1 MSRRMTVAFAC
12 VVACALSYFVHAAT
26 GQKTISPQLAK
37 PVRRALLVGID
48 NYERDPDFQS
58 VKCED
63 PVRKQSPQRKLTNAK
78 GGFSRLE
85 GPVDDV
91 CMLRQLLITS
101 YGFEAKNIHVVQDQ
115 NATHQG
121 VLDAFKRYLIDEPA
135 PGDICLFFYSG
146 HGSQVKNTLGGE
158 TDQLDETLV
167 PYDWNRPIQKREDA
181 KDIRDKEVFKL
192 FREAAQKVTLT
203 ALFDSCHSGD
213 IARGGVSEERAKT
226 GDSETNFDFREPPP
240 DEAQKGVSDDKY
252 LENAGVLVISA
263 ARDFEEAKEKEYNGQ
278 WHGNFTYSL
287 IEVLRTPNAKNLSAA
302 RVFDKLVVQMKSHK
316 ASHEPVMVGSVAR
329 RQKTLFGEPV
339 DPERRPEVNVESID
353 STGKIILQ
361 GGRALGFHQNAEF
374 VRKGAGG
381 REIRIRI
388 TEEPDYVKSIA
399 EVVAADPSQAKTIAS
414 AIKPNDTFVLDKWAM
429 IGEPD
434 LSVWIAPSKFSA
446 AQLVTLAKEIQK
458 LNESAS
464 VKVVS
469 DPTADVATH
478 YLSYDGTNWILKLPG
493 NDRVPLGPTIT
504 SQSILSALKS
514 TEGLKLFISLP
525 PSTELAAKIKLGT
538 GTNNTA
544 VGLAKAATDADY
556 LLVGRARTDG
566 ATTILEYAWL
576 LPEATT
582 GVAKPSEP
590 NNAVFKRANAP
601 VSPLPP
607 ITDWKADAKDLE
619 EFALRLSK
627 IAGWVKLDSP
637 QGDGG
642 RFAYRLVLKNG
653 KGEPLSGSNATLSE
667 GDIFSIALVADD
679 SLLQPPIEQRHVYV
693 LTIDQFGKSELLYPN
708 LRSPDIQIP
717 DTRSQSIAR
726 EISLGQVKVC
736 GPDPKKSGC
745 RNPGILG
752 AETFVMLTTTE
763 PLSDP
768 SILQGDG
775 VRTPQEL
782 EEQKRSKGARGADS
796 PLTNLLTGIGSTARS
811 GESIVPLNWS
821 VQQVFLNSVP
831 RQ

>member
-1 MSRRMTVAFAC
+1 MSPRRTFAFAC
-12 VVACALSYFVHAAT
+12 VLACALSYFVHAAF
-26 GQKTISPQLAK
+26 GQKTVSPAK

-48 NYERDPDFQS
+48 NYERDPDFES

-63 PVRKQSPQRKLTNAK
+63 PVIREQPPRRKLTNAK

-91 CMLRQLLITS
+91 CMLRQMLITS

-121 VLDAFKRYLIDEPA
+121 ILDAFKRYLIDEAA
-135 PGDICLFFYSG
+135 PGDTCLFFYSG

-181 KDIRDKEVFKL
+181 KDIRDKEIFKL
-192 FREAAQKVTLT
+192 FREAARKVTLT

-226 GDSETNFDFREPPP
+226 GDSETTFDFLEPPP
-240 DEAQKGVSDDKY
+240 DEAQKGLSDDKY
-252 LENAGVLVISA
+252 LEDAGVLVISA

-287 IEVLRTPNAKNLSAA
+287 IEVLRTPNARNLSAA

-339 DPERRPEVNVESID
+339 DPEKRPEVNVESVD
-353 STGKIILQ
+353 SAGKIILQ
-361 GGRALGFHQNAEF
+361 GGRALGFHKDAEF
-374 VRKGAGG
+374 VAKGG

-388 TEEPDYVKSIA
+388 TEEPDYVRSVA
-399 EVVAADPSQAKTIAS
+399 EVVAAEVAQAKTITAS
-414 AIKPNDTFVLDKWAM
+414 IKPNDTFVLDKWA
-429 IGEPD
+429 IVGTPD
-434 LSVWIAPSKFSA
+434 LSVWIPPSKFSA

-458 LNESAS
+458 LNQSAS
-464 VKVVS
+464 VKLVS
-469 DPTADVATH
+469 DPTAEVATH

-493 NDRVPLGPTIT
+493 NDRLTIPTLT
-504 SQSILSALKS
+504 SQSILNALKS
-514 TEGLKLFISLP
+514 SEGTKLFVSLP
-525 PSTELAAKIKLGT
+525 PSTELATKIRLGS
-538 GTNNTA
+538 GTNNSA
-544 VGLAKAATDADY
+544 VGLAKTATDADY

-566 ATTILEYAWL
+566 ATPILEYAWL

-582 GVAKPSEP
+582 GVAKSGES
-590 NNAVFKRANAP
+590 NGAVFRRANAP

-607 ITDWKADAKDLE
+607 ITDWKTEAKDLE

-642 RFAYRLVLKNG
+642 RFAFRLVLKNSR
-653 KGEPLSGSNATLSE
+653 GEPLSGSNATLSE
-667 GDIFSIALVADD
+667 GEVFSIALVADEN
-679 SLLQPPIEQRHVYV
+679 LLQPPIEQRHVYV

-717 DTRSQSIAR
+717 DTRSPSIVR
-726 EISLGQVKVC
+726 EISLGQVRVC

-745 RNPGILG
+745 RNPGALG

-768 SILQGDG
+768 SILQSDG

-811 GESIVPLNWS
+811 GESVVPLNWS

-831 RQ
+831 KQ